1 MEKLTKIC
9 VIADS
14 LKQADYLT
22 AAASSLGTYTTV
34 FCYGSDPVRGADK
47 TVLINPESGSFA
59 CSIRQVAE
67 YVAAE
72 APDVVLTGT
81 SANGRL
87 AAGIVAAKL
96 KAGII
101 TDVSELTFDNGQIT
115 SARIVYGGAAIK
127 KERIISH
134 CAVICLGEGVIS
146 NEIKDCNTSVNAMD
160 TVPDGIRLI
169 ERHVSE
175 VKKVNLSA
183 AKNIV
188 AVGRGAANNEA
199 LELAGKFAAILN
211 AEIGCTR
218 PVAEEEKL
226 MPKETYI
233 GVSGAMLKPEL
244 YLGLGISG
252 QIQHM
257 VGINSATTIG
267 AINKDKNAPIFGSC
281 DFGLVADLNEA
292 IPLILKELS

>member
-1 MEKLTKIC
+1 MGKLNKIC

-34 FCYGSDPVRGADK
+34 FCYGNDPVRGADK
-47 TVLINPESGSFA
+47 TVLIDPESGSFA
-59 CSIRQVAE
+59 CCIRQVAE
-67 YVAAE
+67 RIAAE
-72 APDVVLTGT
+72 APDAVLTGT

-96 KAGII
+96 RAGLI
-101 TDVSELTFDNGQIT
+101 TDISELTLDDGQIT
-115 SARIVYGGAAIK
+115 SARIVYGGTAIK
-127 KERIISH
+127 KERIISR
-134 CAVICLGEGVIS
+134 CAVICLGEGVIG
-146 NEIKDCNTSVNAMD
+146 NDMKDCSSSVEAMAAA
-160 TVPDGIRLI
+160 PDGIKLI
-169 ERHVSE
+169 DRQVSE
-175 VKKVNLSA
+175 TKKVNLSA

-188 AVGRGAANNEA
+188 AVGRGAANGEA
-199 LELAGKFAAILN
+199 LELAGKLAASLK
-211 AEIGCTR
+211 AELGCTR

-257 VGINSATTIG
+257 VGINSSVTIA

-292 IPLILKELS
+292 VPLILKELG